1 MTRVKVSVTV
11 DPDLLHEVDDYVREH
26 EGLDRSKVMDEALA
40 LWLAGRQDAAME
52 EQFSGGDD
60 VPPEEAGSWR
70 SIRRAAAAR
79 RLQRS

>member
-1 MTRVKVSVTV
+1 
-11 DPDLLHEVDDYVREH
+11 
-26 EGLDRSKVMDEALA
+26 MDEALA